1 MFQSEEDAHMS
12 ETTAAAGPEELWLAA
27 ARERVAETRA
37 TLESLDEAIDD
48 SFIAAVRLIRR
59 ASGKVVTVGV
69 GTSGPVAR
77 RMAHLLATSGT
88 PAVYLHPGDALHGAL
103 GAITA
108 GDVILAMSKG
118 GQSAEMNDFVTR
130 ARRRG
135 AGIVALTANPASP
148 LGQLADVTVRLPD
161 VAGGDPGGVIAMGS
175 SLLASAWGDA
185 LAIVL
190 MRITGYGWDQ
200 VLDSHPSGA
209 VGEIRQ
215 LPEALPRLPDVPRS
229 ERL

>member
-1 MFQSEEDAHMS
+1 MGQTEMASR
-12 ETTAAAGPEELWLAA
+12 PQELWLAA
-27 ARERVAETRA
+27 ARERAAQTRL
-37 TLESLDEAIDD
+37 TLESLDTAIDE
-48 SFIAAVRLIRR
+48 SFVATVELIRR
-59 ASGKVVTVGV
+59 ASGKVITIGV

-103 GAITA
+103 GAVTA
-108 GDVILAMSKG
+108 GDVILAVSKG

-135 AGIVALTANPASP
+135 AGIVALTAKPASR
-148 LGQLADVTVRLPD
+148 LGQLADVTVTLPD

-175 SLLASAWGDA
+175 SLLAAAWGDA

-215 LPEALPRLPDVPRS
+215 LPEALPRLPDVSSSGRS
-229 ERL
+229 